1 MKNLK
6 FTLSAVLFIVGMA
19 SCFSQEWSGNT
30 NGASTSYQEPEPVL
44 LETMAGDK
52 WAMLQSLFLKKV
64 TKGSKFSVF
73 NLTNYEKTYK
83 KEELANFVIQT
94 LAYYQ
99 PIKNFHVGVGSNLK
113 QFGGFKPLAA
123 LAYIYN
129 SRHVTLIAQPSIE
142 FDRAGVTEIF
152 ALFEYRGANGKKVE
166 PFFSLQGSSSI
177 YTNSGMQTVGAYNFL
192 VKGGGHDYTYLNAR
206 AGVEIKNFR
215 FGPALNF
222 RTFGSEKGQ
231 ANMGGFLGVVLY

>member
-6 FTLSAVLFIVGMA
+6 LTLSVLLLIVGMTQ
-19 SCFSQEWSGNT
+19 SFGQEWNGNT
-30 NGASTSYQEPEPVL
+30 KEEFTSYQEPEPVL
-44 LETMAGDK
+44 IETMAGNK
-52 WAMLQSLFLKKV
+52 WAMLQSLFLKKI
-64 TKGSKFSVF
+64 KKDSKFSVF

-83 KEELANFVIQT
+83 KEEEANFVIQT

-99 PIKNFHVGVGSNLK
+99 PIKNFHVGLGANLK
-113 QFGGFKPLAA
+113 QFGGFKPLFA

-129 SRHVTLIAQPSIE
+129 SRHITIIAQPSIE
-142 FDRAGVTEIF
+142 LHKAGVSEIF

-177 YTNSGMQTVGAYNFL
+177 YTSSGMQTAGAYNFP
-192 VKGGGHDYTYLNAR
+192 VKRGSHDYTYVNVR

-222 RTFGSEKGQ
+222 RTFGSEKSQ
-231 ANMGGFLGVVLY
+231 ANIGAFLGLVIY